1 MDTYIIC
8 TDINTDRIKV
18 IYIAKI
24 HTQLNHTNIYRV
36 TAHIYTDIPPRIH
49 ALYVYR
55 YTHTRASRFSPAW
68 YVQTA
73 TSWLGTVDSDKPSSV
88 VEPAINTQQFYR
100 LKLLLKFINNTAQVC
115 KDVS

>member
-8 TDINTDRIKV
+8 TDINTDRNKH
-18 IYIAKI
+18 IAKI
-24 HTQLNHTNIYRV
+24 QTQLNHINIYRA
-36 TAHIYTDIPPRIH
+36 TAHIHTDIPPRSH

-55 YTHTRASRFSPAW
+55 HTHTRTSRFSPAW

-88 VEPAINTQQFYR
+88 VEPAIKHTTILPAEIARKIHQQYC
-100 LKLLLKFINNTAQVC
+100 TGM
-115 KDVS
+115 